1 MKKNTVKLNES
12 QLKKIVAES
21 VKKVIKEAEWKNGV
35 NPDALNKWKAE
46 DRQEK
51 LNAFKEAI
59 TALFNLQRLFEVA
72 DESGH
77 PLDKAYELIYNFAVQ
92 EGLADEL

>member
-1 MKKNTVKLNES
+1 MKKNTVRLNES

-21 VKKVIKEAEWKNGV
+21 VKKVLKEAEWENGV
-35 NPDALNKWKAE
+35 NPDALNKWKDE

-51 LNAFKEAI
+51 LNAFNETI
-59 TALFNLQRLFEVA
+59 TALFKLEKLFEVV

-77 PLDKAYELIYNFAVQ
+77 PLDKAYELIYDFAAQ
-92 EGLADEL
+92 EGFANEL